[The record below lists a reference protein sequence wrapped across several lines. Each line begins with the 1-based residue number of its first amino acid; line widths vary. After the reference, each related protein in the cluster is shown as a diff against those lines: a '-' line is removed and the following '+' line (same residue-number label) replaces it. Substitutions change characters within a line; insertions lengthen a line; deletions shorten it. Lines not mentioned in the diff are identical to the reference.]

1 MLRPVAG
8 PDTPP
13 GAGSPSAEPVAL
25 RRRLGIFETTVSG
38 IGIILGAGIYVL
50 VGEAAGRA
58 GNSVWIS
65 FLMAAAMAAIIG
77 LSYAELASIFPRA
90 GADYEY
96 TRQALGLRPAFVVGW
111 LIVIGNL
118 LAAGAVALGFGSY
131 LDQFWGVGA
140 TRPAMALIVVAT
152 IVAFTGIRETA
163 WLAILLTVAEAGGLA
178 FIIIIGVPHLGE
190 ADLLETK
197 AGAGGLFSAAA
208 LIMFAYI
215 GFEQIATLAE
225 ETVDARTVIPKAIL
239 ASIAATAAL
248 YVAVAIVAVSILGWE
263 ALSASSA
270 PLADVAQVVLGSR
283 AGDILALIALFS
295 TGNTVLLLVVAA
307 SRLIYGMAAAGS
319 LPRFLAWVHPGVH
332 TPARAIALALVVSL
346 GFTLSGDL
354 DLVAGATNFAVFVGF
369 GAVNLSLIVL
379 RFTQPE
385 LARPFRVPLSVG
397 RLPLLPVAGLAG
409 TAFLMANL
417 DHGALLIGAG
427 LFVSGLL
434 AMEVLSF
441 WKPLGTNGSVAKAT

>member
-1 MLRPVAG
+1 MLRPVAN
-8 PDTPP
+8 PDAAP
-13 GAGSPSAEPVAL
+13 GAGSQSAEPVAL
-25 RRRLGIFETTVSG
+25 RKRLGIFETTVSG

-58 GNSVWIS
+58 GNGVWAS

-96 TRQALGLRPAFVVGW
+96 ARQALGLRPAFVVGW

-131 LDQFWGVGA
+131 LDQFWGIGE
-140 TRPAMALIVVAT
+140 TRPAIALIIVAT
-152 IVAFTGIRETA
+152 LIAFYGIRETA
-163 WLAILLTVAEAGGLA
+163 WLAILMTAVEAGGLV
-178 FIIIIGVPHLGE
+178 FIIVIGVPHVGDANLI
-190 ADLLETK
+190 ETK

-225 ETVDARTVIPKAIL
+225 ETIDAQSVIPKAIM
-239 ASIAATAAL
+239 ASIAATTAL
-248 YVAVAIVAVSILGWE
+248 YVAVAIAAISVLGWQ
-263 ALSASSA
+263 ALAASNA
-270 PLADVAQVVLGSR
+270 PLADVAHVVLGSR
-283 AGDILALIALFS
+283 AGDILALVALFS
-295 TGNTVLLLVVAA
+295 TGNTVLLLLVAA
-307 SRLIYGMAAAGS
+307 SRLIYGMARAGS

-332 TPARAIALALVVSL
+332 TPARAIVLALIVSL

-354 DLVAGATNFAVFVGF
+354 DLVASATNFAVFIGF

-379 RFTQPE
+379 RFTRP
-385 LARPFRVPLSVG
+385 AMPRPFRVPLSIG

-434 AMEVLSF
+434 AMELLSF
-441 WKPLGTNGSVAKAT
+441 WKPLETNGAVATAT